1 MLNNTGMDI
10 LSYLLEL
17 LQQRKEVGV
26 TDLGTFFKKK
36 SPGRYDKETQSFLPP
51 SYTLVFTSELKE
63 SGYLADF
70 IAAKRNISTD
80 SANYYIAQFV
90 ENIQQ
95 KLETEHEI
103 ELDNLGRLFFT
114 EHAGLS
120 FEPVNNIN
128 YGSEFYG
135 LPQVSET
142 ISEEP
147 KPLHVEPKASVE
159 EPDEDIYDEIAE
171 APHTPVVS
179 ESKEITHPVIENI
192 ELDEVQD
199 DLRKTLQ
206 NVTPKEEDVVPA
218 PEFIKEQHQ
227 EHPNRFGHTPESEEH
242 VNEKTPA
249 PEFMKEQHEENP
261 HRFGHTPESEVL
273 AHEINQEIAAE
284 AVDQPKKYIQLGDET
299 TVDEPVTEAPEFI
312 KAQHAEHPN
321 RFGHDPIPEESIPDP
336 KPVWPKVVTAVF
348 LLLIIGAILYYTK
361 PEWFNRQQPVVN
373 QPVKTIDTAKVTID
387 SAKVNQDSV
396 AKTDSILKASQVGAK
411 TDTVKKAKP
420 VSTAV
425 AATQPV
431 ADHSP
436 SRFYVIAISYKTEA
450 RALEY
455 IAKMK
460 KIGLDAEIVKMEG
473 TRKKVSIANFSTK
486 EEAEK
491 QKDILQKKL
500 NGKGFYIK
508 QLKINTQP

>member
-17 LQQRKEVGV
+17 LQQRKDVGV
-26 TDLGTFFKKK
+26 TDLGTFYKKK

-51 SYTLVFTSELKE
+51 SYALVFTSELKE
-63 SGYLADF
+63 NEALADF
-70 IAAKRNISTD
+70 IAGKRNISTD
-80 SANYYIAQFV
+80 SAHYYIAQFV
-90 ENIQQ
+90 EDIQQ
-95 KLETEHEI
+95 KLETEHEV
-103 ELDNLGRLFFT
+103 ELENLGRLFFT

-120 FEPVNNIN
+120 FEPVTNVN

-142 ISEEP
+142 IAEEQ
-147 KPLHVEPKASVE
+147 KSGVVENTE
-159 EPDEDIYDEIAE
+159 EDVYDEIAE
-171 APHTPVVS
+171 APRTPVVS
-179 ESKEITHPVIENI
+179 ENKEVAQPVIENI

-199 DLRKTLQ
+199 DLRNTLQ
-206 NVTPKEEDVVPA
+206 NVDRNKEEVISA
-218 PEFIKEQHQ
+218 PEFIKEQHE
-227 EHPNRFGHTPESEEH
+227 EHPDRSGHTPESED
-242 VNEKTPA
+242 KLADSTSA
-249 PEFMKEQHEENP
+249 PEFIKEQHEEHP

-284 AVDQPKKYIQLGDET
+284 KIDEPKKYIQLGDESI
-299 TVDEPVTEAPEFI
+299 VDEPVIEAPEFI

-348 LLLIIGAILYYTK
+348 LLLIIGAIAYYTK
-361 PEWFNRQQPVVN
+361 PEWFNRQQPVIN
-373 QPVKTIDTAKVTID
+373 QPVKTIDTPKVAVD
-387 SAKVNQDSV
+387 SVKIKQDSV
-396 AKTDSILKASQVGAK
+396 AKTDSILKANQVAAK
-411 TDTVKKAKP
+411 TDTLKKTKI
-420 VSTAV
+420 STPAV
-425 AATQPV
+425 TTTPQV